1 MFITEMLAIY
11 SQKFGSYTATT
22 DRPEERTTTSPPN
35 DATNDAT
42 TEFSHPRKMMKKRRT
57 TQPLTLEAD
66 ANRYNALSSTV
77 AADDMETNTVID
89 DEVDLNI
96 ATAKNQAS
104 TTQTDK
110 NRAGPSRPDV
120 GEKTAP
126 KIRRDR
132 QRPSGWRRCGG
143 GWGPGKWKRV
153 KKGDKKQRY
162 GTGKGGRKRQKKIDL
177 KKTGNKAIK
186 LLEWEKKLL
195 KAMEGDSNPT
205 IGRIGG
211 AMQMGIDEGSTQ
223 HTVSEASAMREE
235 TESAIKSSSVKT
247 FESLLPT
254 RKRTT
259 TEKYETIETKGLTTK
274 ELQRLV
280 LLEQYRTTRVQRE
293 YYEKKL
299 ERMKREDSTA
309 NVVNAVSNN

>member
-1 MFITEMLAIY
+1 MY
-11 SQKFGSYTATT
+11 SSSSDSEST
-22 DRPEERTTTSPPN
+22 DN
-35 DATNDAT
+35 AT
-42 TEFSHPRKMMKKRRT
+42 TELQFIADEIANAPVI
-57 TQPLTLEAD
+57 LE
-66 ANRYNALSSTV
+66 
-77 AADDMETNTVID
+77 
-89 DEVDLNI
+89 
-96 ATAKNQAS
+96 KF
-104 TTQTDK
+104 QT
-110 NRAGPSRPDV
+110 
-120 GEKTAP
+120 P
-126 KIRRDR
+126 KIKARKDEAVSNVTRKHEVTFGEAVSNVTR
-132 QRPSGWRRCGG
+132 KHEVTF
-143 GWGPGKWKRV
+143 GKPLDAKGLL
-153 KKGDKKQRY
+153 KKINNM
-162 GTGKGGRKRQKKIDL
+162 KGRLEKKIDL
-177 KKTGNKAIK
+177 KKTGNKVIK

-254 RKRTT
+254 RKRTAI
-259 TEKYETIETKGLTTK
+259 EKYETIETKGLTTK

-309 NVVNAVSNN
+309 NVVNERDVTYYNL